1 MIKFKELT
9 IDDVP
14 FEGFWLAQIF
24 TLAILLVPAVF
35 IVGVIWIIAMLVLYG
50 FVLTPKV
57 LAAIRKVSGRL

>member
-14 FEGFWLAQIF
+14 FEGFWLAQTF
-24 TLAILLVPAVF
+24 TIAILLVPAVF
-35 IVGVIWIIAMLVLYG
+35 IVVVIWAIAMVVLYG

-57 LAAIRKVSGRL
+57 LTAIRKVSGRL